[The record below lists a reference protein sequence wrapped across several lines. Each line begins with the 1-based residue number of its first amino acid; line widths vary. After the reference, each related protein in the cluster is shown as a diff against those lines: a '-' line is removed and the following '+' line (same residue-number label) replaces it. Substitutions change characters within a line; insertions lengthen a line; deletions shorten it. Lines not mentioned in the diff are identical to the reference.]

1 MWPQRR
7 HRNGEFEL
15 PKLIANQVD
24 ASSFEYFHA
33 VAQAG
38 SISRASGDLGIEPST
53 LTRHIGRMEQDV
65 GVKLFHRSGRGMLLT
80 EAGVLLLQE
89 ASKVVDTLRHT
100 RRVAEDLAA
109 EGPSQIVVAAQPTIA
124 KVCFGAMVR
133 ALRDRF
139 PRARVRV
146 IEGSAHELVGWLSDG
161 RIDVAL
167 VYTPKQAQLLDGE
180 LLLHEALHCILP
192 AGHVPPRTPMTSRVA
207 IDMPLILPSTPHGL
221 RALAESWAQRH
232 GKRLNIAV
240 ECDGSTFITRHL
252 VRSGLG
258 CTILPLAT
266 VHEEVM
272 RNELQAVR
280 IEGADALRS
289 VMLVTAQNRP
299 PVTGLRD
306 ISLLL
311 KGVVANLVSAGHWPG
326 VAPTAA

>member
-1 MWPQRR
+1 M
-7 HRNGEFEL
+7 
-15 PKLIANQVD
+15 PKIIANQVD
-24 ASSFEYFHA
+24 ANAFEYFHA
-33 VAQAG
+33 VAQTG
-38 SISRASGDLGIEPST
+38 SISRASGELGIEPST
-53 LTRHIGRMEQDV
+53 LTRHIGRLEHVV

-80 EAGVLLLQE
+80 DAGVLLLQE

-109 EGPSQIVVAAQPTIA
+109 EGPSLIVIAAQPTIA
-124 KVCFGAMVR
+124 KVCFSATVR

-146 IEGSAHELVGWLSDG
+146 IEGSAQELVGWLNEG
-161 RIDVAL
+161 KIDVAL
-167 VYTPKQAQLLDGE
+167 VYTPSQAQLLDGE

-192 AGHVPPRTPMTSRVA
+192 VGHVPPRTPMTSRLA

-232 GKRLNIAV
+232 GKRLNISV
-240 ECDGSTFITRHL
+240 ECDGSTFMTRQL

-266 VHEEVM
+266 VHDEVM
-272 RNELQAVR
+272 REELQAIR
-280 IEGADALRS
+280 IEGADALRA
-289 VMLVTAQNRP
+289 VMLATAQNRP

-311 KGVVANLVSAGHWPG
+311 KDVVAKLVGSGQWPG
-326 VAPTAA
+326 VLQVAG